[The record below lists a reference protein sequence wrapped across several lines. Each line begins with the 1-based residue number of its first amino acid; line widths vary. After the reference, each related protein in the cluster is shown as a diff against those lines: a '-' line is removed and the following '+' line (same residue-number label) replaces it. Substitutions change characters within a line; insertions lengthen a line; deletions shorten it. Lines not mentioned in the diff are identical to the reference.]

1 MSLSGKG
8 ILGSVSLIKHFS
20 YKDIKRATDGFR
32 RIFDT
37 SSNGGVAYRAR
48 FQNGQVAFVKE
59 IKILDDQD
67 DDVFFGEVR
76 LLARL
81 HHRHIVALRGFSSGP
96 KRFLVFES
104 TENGS
109 LKDHLSDP
117 LKTPLNWRTRLQ
129 IAIGIAAALEY
140 LHFFCDPPLYL
151 ATISSSTI
159 MLDENFTAKLAD
171 ISLLCSVG
179 SDTMLPESSCSKV
192 CRGERCKNLVFQLG
206 VLILELITG
215 QSAEDGGGD
224 LVKWVQESRFRT
236 SIYKMLD
243 PDLGDEYDSQELK
256 GLLTVARL
264 CIKSANKPAVKTS
277 QILCSNIEGFIKG
290 KRAETGSLLLST
302 LYSLGS
308 TMHII
313 TILFICLLLVGP
325 LSPHLLLDVNI
336 VQGGLLTFVDF
347 HDGLQC
353 LNLFWAEGVWEVYNE
368 MNIQFSFH
376 EWPLE
381 LSSIQVCEY
390 ELEATQRLSECQR
403 VIHKQIVALSLELR
417 MFFLLKNK
425 HYISGYHIRLQQ
437 HHTEQHPLFDMN
449 FKNLLFWDNL
459 VAFALRASVFVTDG
473 FSCPLAFIARLLHLL
488 DHRGAKLSYSDLHP
502 RSLTPSTLH

>member
-1 MSLSGKG
+1 MDPLTLKIRLFFLHWIHCRSHPS
-8 ILGSVSLIKHFS
+8 SVSLVKHFS

-48 FQNGQVAFVKE
+48 FQNDQVAFVKE

-277 QILCSNIEGFIKG
+277 QILWYLQNKI
-290 KRAETGSLLLST
+290 R
-302 LYSLGS
+302 
-308 TMHII
+308 I
-313 TILFICLLLVGP
+313 TQ
-325 LSPHLLLDVNI
+325 DV
-336 VQGGLLTFVDF
+336 VQ
-347 HDGLQC
+347 
-353 LNLFWAEGVWEVYNE
+353 
-368 MNIQFSFH
+368 
-376 EWPLE
+376 
-381 LSSIQVCEY
+381 
-390 ELEATQRLSECQR
+390 
-403 VIHKQIVALSLELR
+403 
-417 MFFLLKNK
+417 
-425 HYISGYHIRLQQ
+425 
-437 HHTEQHPLFDMN
+437 
-449 FKNLLFWDNL
+449 
-459 VAFALRASVFVTDG
+459 
-473 FSCPLAFIARLLHLL
+473 
-488 DHRGAKLSYSDLHP
+488 
-502 RSLTPSTLH
+502 